1 MNVGPLLGGLGDAEA
16 ALADEYR
23 ALGERHAADH
33 DVFHQCRTFSDQC
46 DRHAEKIAPLAESYG
61 ERIRAADVTF
71 WSGLSV
77 KVRGRA
83 ASDSGLELLR
93 DLRTL
98 YVAAEEVSITW
109 VMAGQA
115 AQALRDQ
122 DLLAIVRECH
132 VETELQVKWLT
143 TRIKV
148 GSPQALVVG

>member
-1 MNVGPLLGGLGDAEA
+1 MKLGSAVEGLAEA
-16 ALADEYR
+16 ELALADDFR
-23 ALGERHAADH
+23 KLGELHPADH
-33 DVFHQCRTFSDQC
+33 DVFHQCRTFSELC

-61 ERIRAADVTF
+61 GRIRAADLTF
-71 WSGLSV
+71 WSGLSE

-98 YVAAEEVSITW
+98 YLAAEEVSITW